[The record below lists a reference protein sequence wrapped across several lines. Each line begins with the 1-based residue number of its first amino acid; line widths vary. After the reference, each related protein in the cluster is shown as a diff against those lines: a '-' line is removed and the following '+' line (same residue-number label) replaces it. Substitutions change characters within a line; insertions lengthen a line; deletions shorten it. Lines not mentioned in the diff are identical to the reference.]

1 MVNELPTAVKKS
13 PETRSRKT
21 RQSRPQTSSAAFG
34 VTPNLASIN
43 VNEDTALT
51 YSAVYRAVG
60 ILATTGGSLPI
71 KLCRRVER
79 KGREASERVYD
90 HPVAYA
96 LSREPNYEQTPITW
110 CEYLIASM
118 ALRGNAYNEIS
129 LSSSGGGRIELWSLQ
144 PAGMAVKRKEG
155 TGSEKVRP
163 LVYEYTCET
172 IKTTLEPRQVLH
184 IPLYG
189 DGIVGKSPISLA
201 RQGIGLGLAAEG
213 YGATWF
219 GHGSQPSG
227 ILVHPGKIGDKARQ
241 QIKDAIRG
249 EHGGV
254 ANANKVMVL
263 EGGMEWK
270 QIGIA
275 PEDAQFL
282 ETRQFQVTDIA
293 RWFGIP
299 PHMLG
304 EMGRATWNNVEQ
316 LAIEF
321 VTYTL
326 RPYLI
331 RIEQELNRKLLRD
344 EPDLYVKFSVDAL
357 LRGDSAARFDRYEK
371 GHRMGVYSANDIRE
385 LEDRNPIDDEEGDL
399 YFVQSSLIT
408 LENAAKAKPA
418 ADPQQK
424 PGEKPPDGEE
434 PDPKKDETSE
444 RVLSVML
451 RDVFGRAVHRETTA
465 LRRVFLKEPTKIS
478 EGVAKFY
485 RDHEAAIARDIGPA
499 AECAMELLGV
509 SVDVAAESNR
519 ITADSRTALLALL
532 TTNHAPDALEGLLTA
547 WDQHRANNLAS
558 ELIERWKNA
567 TE

>member
-1 MVNELPTAVKKS
+1 MNELPSAVKAK
-13 PETRSRKT
+13 PTTRSRKT
-21 RQSRPQTSSAAFG
+21 RPARPQTSSAIFG
-34 VTPNLASIN
+34 VAPNLSSIN
-43 VNEDTALT
+43 VTEDTALT
-51 YSAVYRAVG
+51 YSAVYRAVA
-60 ILATTGGSLPI
+60 ILATTAGSLPI
-71 KLCRRVER
+71 KLCRRSSR
-79 KGREASERVYD
+79 NGREVAERVYD

-110 CEYLIASM
+110 TEYLVASM
-118 ALRGNAYNEIS
+118 ALRGNGYNEITMS
-129 LSSSGGGRIELWSLQ
+129 PDGKHVELWSLQ
-144 PAGMAVKRKEG
+144 PAGMSVKRKEDDPAR
-155 TGSEKVRP
+155 S
-163 LVYEYTCET
+163 LVYKYTNET
-172 IKTTLEPRQVLH
+172 TQTDLEPRQVLH

-213 YGATWF
+213 YGATHF

-227 ILVHPGKIGDKARQ
+227 ILTHPGKIGDKARQ
-241 QIKDAIRG
+241 QLKDAIRG

-254 ANANKVMVL
+254 KNANKVMVL
-263 EGGMEWK
+263 EGGMTWT
-270 QIGIA
+270 QIGLA
-275 PEDAQFL
+275 PEDSQFL

-331 RIEQELNRKLLRD
+331 RIEQEINRKLLKG

-357 LRGDSAARFDRYEK
+357 LRGDSAARFARYEI
-371 GHRMGVYSANDIRE
+371 GHRIGIFSPNDILE
-385 LEDRNPIDDEEGDL
+385 LEDRNPIDDEHGEL
-399 YFVQSSLIT
+399 RFVAANMIT
-408 LENAAKAKPA
+408 LENAAKAKA
-418 ADPQQK
+418 
-424 PGEKPPDGEE
+424 PGEPAPKPDE
-434 PDPKKDETSE
+434 PAPEPKEDKAESSE

-465 LRRVFLKEPTKIS
+465 LRRVFAKEPTKIS

-485 RDHEAAIARDIGPA
+485 REHEAAIARDMTPA
-499 AECAMELLGV
+499 AECAAELLGV
-509 SVDVAAESNR
+509 TVVIADEAAR
-519 ITADSRTALLALL
+519 ITADSRSALLGML
-532 TTNHAPDALEGLLTA
+532 TAGHTPNAFEEFLTA
-547 WDQHRANNLAS
+547 WDQYRANNLAA
-558 ELIERWKNA
+558 ELIERWKHA
-567 TE
+567 TN